1 MAQQYRDQWAYRA
14 ENSQYSIDPQR
25 SIAEE
30 ERMSLPS
37 VVFVCTG
44 NICRSVTAERVLEHH
59 LATNGAEAVID
70 SAGISDEEAGNPID
84 PRQAR
89 VLAAAGYRTDDHVA
103 RQITPEWLAERDL
116 AVAMTARH
124 FRALQRMIADIPA
137 EAAPELRMLRE
148 FDPQVARD
156 EGAGADTTAVGAGEG
171 RAASARSGDIPAP
184 DVPDPWYGEL
194 KDFEETLETIER
206 SVPGITDRLH
216 VLATQTR

>member
-1 MAQQYRDQWAYRA
+1 MTMA
-14 ENSQYSIDPQR
+14 
-25 SIAEE
+25 
-30 ERMSLPS
+30 S

-59 LATNGAEAVID
+59 LQINGAEALVD

-89 VLAAAGYRTDDHVA
+89 VLAAAGYRTDDHIA

-124 FRALQRMIADIPA
+124 FRVLQRMIADLPA

-148 FDPQVARD
+148 FDPRVA
-156 EGAGADTTAVGAGEG
+156 GAGAGAGESRDAAAG
-171 RAASARSGDIPAP
+171 AGAASAGNDGSGAASAGIDDVPAP
-184 DVPDPWYGEL
+184 DVPDPWFGEL
-194 KDFEETLETIER
+194 KDFEETLETIEV
-206 SVPGITDRLH
+206 SVPGITDHLH
-216 VLATQTR
+216 ALAVKSQ

>member
-1 MAQQYRDQWAYRA
+1 
-14 ENSQYSIDPQR
+14 
-25 SIAEE
+25 
-30 ERMSLPS
+30 MSLAS

-59 LATNGAEAVID
+59 LADTGAEAVVD

-103 RQITPEWLAERDL
+103 RQITPEWLAQRDL

-124 FRALQRMIADIPA
+124 YRALERMISELPA

-148 FDPQVARD
+148 FDPRVAGV
-156 EGAGADTTAVGAGEG
+156 EGAGV
-171 RAASARSGDIPAP
+171 PAP
-184 DVPDPWYGEL
+184 DV
-194 KDFEETLETIER
+194 ET
-206 SVPGITDRLH
+206 
-216 VLATQTR
+216 A

>member
-1 MAQQYRDQWAYRA
+1 MSMA
-14 ENSQYSIDPQR
+14 
-25 SIAEE
+25 
-30 ERMSLPS
+30 S

-59 LATNGAEAVID
+59 LRINGTEAVVD

-89 VLAAAGYRTDDHVA
+89 VLAAAGYRTDDHAA
-103 RQITPEWLAERDL
+103 RQITVDWLAERDL

-124 FRALQRMIADIPA
+124 YRALHRLIEQIPA

-148 FDPQVARD
+148 FDPRLAPD
-156 EGAGADTTAVGAGEG
+156 GSEDGPEGESVGRGQGRGISDAAEPGA
-171 RAASARSGDIPAP
+171 PAP

-194 KDFEETLETIER
+194 KDFEETLETIEV
-206 SVPGITDRLH
+206 SVPGITDHLH
-216 VLATQTR
+216 ALAEKSA

>member
-1 MAQQYRDQWAYRA
+1 MSMA
-14 ENSQYSIDPQR
+14 
-25 SIAEE
+25 
-30 ERMSLPS
+30 S

-59 LATNGAEAVID
+59 LAETGTEAVID

-103 RQITPEWLAERDL
+103 RQITPEWLTGRDL

-124 FRALQRMIADIPA
+124 YRALQRMIADLPA

-148 FDPQVARD
+148 LDPRVGCDRQ
-156 EGAGADTTAVGAGEG
+156 GAGAEGTAVGADEG
-171 RAASARSGDIPAP
+171 RAASASGDEIPAP
-184 DVPDPWYGEL
+184 DVEDPWYGEF
-194 KDFEETLETIER
+194 KDFEETLETIEV
-206 SVPGITDRLH
+206 SVPGITDHLRA
-216 VLATQTR
+216 LAAKTQ

>member
-1 MAQQYRDQWAYRA
+1 MSMA
-14 ENSQYSIDPQR
+14 
-25 SIAEE
+25 
-30 ERMSLPS
+30 S

-59 LATNGAEAVID
+59 LALNGAEAVVD

-103 RQITPEWLAERDL
+103 RQITPEWLADRDL

-124 FRALQRMIADIPA
+124 YRALERMIADLPA

-148 FDPQVARD
+148 FDPRVAAPG
-156 EGAGADTTAVGAGEG
+156 GAGGGAPGGAGG
-171 RAASARSGDIPAP
+171 HAPAGGTGDGGAASARFDGALAP
-184 DVPDPWYGEL
+184 DVEDPWYGEL
-194 KDFEETLETIER
+194 KDFEETLETIEV
-206 SVPGITDRLH
+206 SVPGITDRMRA
-216 VLATQTR
+216 LAPRSR

>member
-1 MAQQYRDQWAYRA
+1 
-14 ENSQYSIDPQR
+14 
-25 SIAEE
+25 
-30 ERMSLPS
+30 MSVAS

-59 LATNGAEAVID
+59 LAVNGAEAVVD

-89 VLAAAGYRTDDHVA
+89 VLAAAGYRTDGHAA
-103 RQITPEWLAERDL
+103 RQITPEWLARRDL

-124 FRALQRMIADIPA
+124 YRALERMIADLPA

-148 FDPQVARD
+148 FDPRVAAAPG
-156 EGAGADTTAVGAGEG
+156 GAGGNATAGGVGEG
-171 RAASARSGDIPAP
+171 GAASARVDGAPAP
-184 DVPDPWYGEL
+184 DVEDPWYGEL
-194 KDFEETLETIER
+194 KDFEETLETIEV

-216 VLATQTR
+216 ALSEQSR

>member
-1 MAQQYRDQWAYRA
+1 MSMA
-14 ENSQYSIDPQR
+14 
-25 SIAEE
+25 
-30 ERMSLPS
+30 S

-59 LATNGAEAVID
+59 LAVNGAEAVVD

-103 RQITPEWLAERDL
+103 RRITPEWLADRDL

-124 FRALQRMIADIPA
+124 YRALKRMIADLPA

-148 FDPQVARD
+148 FDPRVTDAP
-156 EGAGADTTAVGAGEG
+156 GAGGDATAGGVGEG
-171 RAASARSGDIPAP
+171 GAASASVDGVPASDGAPAP
-184 DVPDPWYGEL
+184 DVEDPWYGEL
-194 KDFEETLETIER
+194 KDFEETLETIEV
-206 SVPGITDRLH
+206 SVPGITDRLYA
-216 VLATQTR
+216 LAAASRRYW

>member
-1 MAQQYRDQWAYRA
+1 MTMA
-14 ENSQYSIDPQR
+14 
-25 SIAEE
+25 
-30 ERMSLPS
+30 S

-59 LATNGAEAVID
+59 LQINGAEALVD

-89 VLAAAGYRTDDHVA
+89 VLAAAGYRTDDHIA

-124 FRALQRMIADIPA
+124 YRMLQRLIADLPA

-148 FDPQVARD
+148 FDPRVAGAAGDGSRD
-156 EGAGADTTAVGAGEG
+156 GADGAGA
-171 RAASARSGDIPAP
+171 ASAGDGGSGAAPAGIDDGPAP
-184 DVPDPWYGEL
+184 DVSDPWYGEL
-194 KDFEETLETIER
+194 KDFEETLETIEV
-206 SVPGITDRLH
+206 SVPGITDHLH
-216 VLATQTR
+216 ALAVKSQ